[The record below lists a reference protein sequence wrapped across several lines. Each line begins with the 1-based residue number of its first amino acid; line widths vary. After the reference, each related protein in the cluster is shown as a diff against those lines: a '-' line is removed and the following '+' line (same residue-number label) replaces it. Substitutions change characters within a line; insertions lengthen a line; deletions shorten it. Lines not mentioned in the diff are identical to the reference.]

1 MAGVDEAQVKLLVL
15 SINIS
20 MSPERKRVRA
30 SSIRPREG
38 ALTLFSHPFFLNAK
52 KQDMKHIFHF
62 SIGFISQRPN
72 SCSREGLS
80 GVEIVCFKVS
90 TFDRASGILEDSFEL
105 RSKLF
110 CSFSFSRQESAN
122 DTPCSGRPRK
132 HSAVSLH
139 ASLCYFSFQLFT
151 RLPPAAADPQGIEP

>member
-1 MAGVDEAQVKLLVL
+1 
-15 SINIS
+15 

-110 CSFSFSRQESAN
+110 CSFSFFQARERKRYTMQRQTQKTLSCQSSRLF
-122 DTPCSGRPRK
+122 
-132 HSAVSLH
+132 VL
-139 ASLCYFSFQLFT
+139 FQLSAIYQAT
-151 RLPPAAADPQGIEP
+151 ACSRRPPRDRTLALALLQAERWGEA